1 MGMVIFFFCNATS
14 DFQSQAL
21 FPLPVLELTE
31 GPTAVVI
38 TDSRNTITYTGLS
51 LEAKLDSVCV
61 QQEIT
66 LAVGEH
72 PCLTNKISF
81 LRCMGLN
88 FLWKSPPKDLKV
100 IPDVCSHIFS
110 VLSLHFSTLQPV
122 PSFEL
127 PSSWFS
133 ACMSMLLC

>member
-1 MGMVIFFFCNATS
+1 MGMVIFFFCNTTS

-21 FPLPVLELTE
+21 FPLPVLEFTE

-81 LRCMGLN
+81 LRCMGLS
-88 FLWKSPPKDLKV
+88 FLWKSPPKDLQ
-100 IPDVCSHIFS
+100 SH
-110 VLSLHFSTLQPV
+110 P
-122 PSFEL
+122 
-127 PSSWFS
+127 
-133 ACMSMLLC
+133 